1 MTSRQEPGSAADAT
15 GVSELVSSAKEI
27 GEVDESP
34 GKRRWIRYRAGMQ
47 LEVTSDTREPC
58 KIQPVIMHSA
68 SGGGFAFWARKP
80 LRVKSLIFVREY
92 SSDVPNDWLAACV
105 CHCTVGIRGFLVGA
119 AFEDPAQPMD
129 ESSAS

>member
-1 MTSRQEPGSAADAT
+1 MSSGQGSESATDAA
-15 GVSELVSSAKEI
+15 GISELVSGAKEI

-34 GKRRWIRYRAGMQ
+34 GKRQWVRYRAGMQ
-47 LEVTSDTREPC
+47 LDVTSDTREPC
-58 KIQPVIMHSA
+58 QIQPVIMHSA

-80 LRVKSLIFVREY
+80 LRVTGLIFVREY

-119 AFEDPAQPMD
+119 AFEDPSPPED
-129 ESSAS
+129 EPSTS